1 MSETG
6 EGGSVEGRVS
16 APLPPTEER
25 VSAFWAFTRD
35 HVGWATLEGI
45 FGQQQA
51 SSVEPPWMHLGD
63 TRGEA
68 DGLLAALVRE
78 GTLKLATEVPVDAF
92 AEGDL
97 PKRGDLAV
105 VCDGRGR
112 HTSLVATL
120 NVRES
125 EPQKSSDGT
134 PVRIVT
140 ETLRCLYPKQ
150 DTSKQ

>member
-1 MSETG
+1 MSETSK
-6 EGGSVEGRVS
+6 GSVEEGT
-16 APLPPTEER
+16 LPPVAPTEER

-63 TRGEA
+63 TRDEA
-68 DGLLAALVRE
+68 DDLLAALVSK
-78 GTLKLATEVPVDAF
+78 GTLKLDTEVPTDAF
-92 AEGDL
+92 FDGDL
-97 PKRGDLAV
+97 PKRGDLAI

-112 HTSLVATL
+112 PTSLVATL
-120 NVRES
+120 NVTES
-125 EPQKSSDGT
+125 KAGESPEGE

-150 DTSKQ
+150 DTPGQ